1 MKKVFLMLAAC
12 ALTFAATAQTAEQK
26 QQMQREW
33 LQLVKNRNHVSAPY
47 KDQVQ
52 KGVMAAD
59 TKGGTAKYRGGMPD
73 NFWFPGEWEEV
84 QAVCVTP
91 YYSYVS
97 TNSQYQS
104 MYYACDPI
112 VEGYA
117 AIYQY
122 TLQGWQYVG
131 LTGYTSVIDTS
142 NEDFSKVFFYL
153 MDAIQEGGAQAWVRV
168 ENAEDSNAV
177 KTHLATMG
185 LRHDNMRFLVAHGN
199 SFWFRD
205 CGPICFYYGDNDS
218 VAMLDFEYYPG
229 RALDDSLPVHIERQF
244 GLPNFITSIEWEG
257 GNCLVDGTGMLL
269 SSDHIYEAN
278 ADEDGQYFMR
288 NGQIYMTE
296 KAPLSRAAVR
306 DSMERLIGTRSTY
319 ILPAFQHDGGTGHVD
334 LYADMLD
341 ENTFVFSKM
350 PSQYSSWNDYRTGI
364 RNMDS
369 LCSYRNYFNKKYKAN
384 YIPFPKRDNGTNFA
398 SESEYESYTR
408 TYSNHTFVNNLII
421 QPCFSTVGSDGMPT
435 SAWDRANIEDLKK
448 AYPGYRIYCVNV
460 AEFDG
465 TGGAIHCVT
474 KQIPAESPIRIL
486 HPSITG
492 NVGDRFNN
500 SNADIMAIVTN
511 NKGIASVTAHYRI
524 DGGEWQTVNMT
535 AGSNNNYTGTLAVSG
550 TSITDSSVVEYYLS
564 ATNNEGKTITKPMT
578 ANQGGYFTFV
588 MKNEPD
594 PYAGINMALSAEER
608 FGQFYPNP
616 ASAKADM
623 QIDLLKGASY
633 EVHIFDNSGR
643 AVHTSSLQASGSII
657 YTIDASRLSAGQYTV
672 VFANDSERVVRKL
685 IVK

>member
-1 MKKVFLMLAAC
+1 MLAAC
-12 ALTFAATAQTAEQK
+12 ALTFAATAQTAEQQK
-26 QQMQREW
+26 QMQREW

-47 KDQVQ
+47 KDMVQ
-52 KGVMAAD
+52 KGVKEAD
-59 TKGGTAKYRGGMPD
+59 TKGGAAKYRGGMPD

-84 QAVCVTP
+84 KAVCVTA
-91 YYSYVS
+91 YYTYTS
-97 TNSQYQS
+97 TNSQYQGQ
-104 MYYACDPI
+104 YYACDPI

-122 TLQGWQYVG
+122 SWQGWQYVG
-131 LTGYTSVIDTS
+131 LTGYTSQIDTS
-142 NEDFSKVFFYL
+142 SEEFSKVFFYL
-153 MDAIQEGGAQAWVRV
+153 MDAIQEGGAQAWVRI
-168 ENAEDSNAV
+168 ENAEDSTAV

-185 LRHDNMRFLVAHGN
+185 LRNDNMRFIIAHGN

-205 CGPICFYYGDNDS
+205 CGPICFYYGEGDT
-218 VAMLDFEYYPG
+218 VGQLDFEYYPG

-244 GLPNFITSIEWEG
+244 GIPNYITSIEWEG

-269 SSDHIYEAN
+269 SSDQIYEAN
-278 ADEDGQYFMR
+278 ADEDGQYFLR
-288 NGQIYMTE
+288 NGQIYMTD
-296 KAPLSRAAVR
+296 KTPLSRAAVR
-306 DSMERLIGTRSTY
+306 DSMERLIGTRATY
-319 ILPAFQHDGGTGHVD
+319 ILPALQHDGGTGHVD

-350 PSQYSSWNDYRTGI
+350 PSQYSSWNDYRTGTQ
-364 RNMDS
+364 NMDS
-369 LCSYRNYFNKKYKAN
+369 LCSYRSYFDKKYKAN
-384 YIPFPKRDNGTNFA
+384 YIPFPKKNYSGSNFA
-398 SESEYESYTR
+398 SETDYENYTR

-421 QPCFSTVGSDGMPT
+421 QPCFSTVGSDGLPT
-435 SAWDRANIEDLKK
+435 ASWDRANIEELKK

-460 AEFDG
+460 EEFDG

-492 NVGDRFNN
+492 KVGNRYN
-500 SNADIMAIVTN
+500 SRNADIMAIVTN

-535 AGSNNNYTGTLAVSG
+535 AGSNNSYPGSLAVSG
-550 TSITDSSVVEYYLS
+550 TAFTDSSVVEYYLS

-588 MKNEPD
+588 KSNEPD
-594 PYAGINMALSAEER
+594 PNANINEALTAEER

-616 ASAKADM
+616 ASDKADM
-623 QIDLLKGASY
+623 QIELAKGASY
-633 EVHIFDNSGR
+633 EVYIFDNSGR
-643 AVHTSSLQASGSII
+643 TVHTSSLQAAGSII
-657 YTIDASRLSAGQYTV
+657 YSINASRLSAGQYTV
-672 VFANDSERVVRKL
+672 VFVNDSERVVRKL
-685 IVK
+685 LVR